1 VIAAAGLVGLA
12 MAMQGDGGP
21 PAGSDRPGLA
31 VVGDGTNIWTVVER
45 VGERGVER
53 TLLHHAS
60 DMEGAF
66 VREVIR
72 FDEAPVAMAA
82 GQGRLWLVMAPHDA
96 SRPRREVY
104 SVRVER
110 HPMTGVHM
118 YLPTSRLELLPSL
131 PGEGSLL
138 GAAAVGDGPLCLLG
152 EVPPWQL
159 DLSGWSA
166 VSAAPAGWA
175 LWQWGPGAAV
185 CTCEAPFEAV
195 VIEPGGGR
203 TAVSGELPGPGPWSG
218 VTGVAVPLVLSGRE
232 IWDWSSGPPSRVAVL
247 PEVGTRWGV
256 VGYGGQLLCVQAD
269 GAGELSARA
278 YDDATGTWT
287 KPIAW
292 TVEPSKATTWVWMVV
307 GTVALAT
314 VAGMVIGMGLQRV
327 RVSLKGDPKDG
338 R

>member
-1 VIAAAGLVGLA
+1 MIAAAAVVGVALGL
-12 MAMQGDGGP
+12 QGNVAAP
-21 PAGSDRPGLA
+21 VATDRPGLA
-31 VVGDGTNIWTVVER
+31 VVGDGTNVWTVVER

-66 VREVIR
+66 VREVMR

-138 GAAAVGDGPLCLLG
+138 GAAVVGDVPLCLLG
-152 EVPPWQL
+152 NASPWQL
-159 DLSGWSA
+159 DLSGWN
-166 VSAAPAGWA
+166 VLPAAPAGWA
-175 LWQWGPGAAV
+175 LWQWGQHVAV
-185 CTCEAPFEAV
+185 CTCEVPFEAV
-195 VIEPGGGR
+195 VIEPGGRR
-203 TAVSGELPGPGPWSG
+203 TAVSGELPGAGPWSG
-218 VTGVAVPLVLSGRE
+218 VTGVALPHVLSGRE
-232 IWDWSSGPPSRVAVL
+232 IWDWSGGQPLRVAVL
-247 PEVGTRWGV
+247 PEVGPRWGV
-256 VGYGGQLLCVQAD
+256 VGYAGQVLCVEAD
-269 GAGELSARA
+269 DAGELSARA
-278 YDDATGTWT
+278 YDDATRTWT
-287 KPIAW
+287 QPIAW
-292 TVEPSKATTWVWMVV
+292 TIEPSKATTWVWMVV

-314 VAGMVIGMGLQRV
+314 VAGMVIGMSLQRA